1 MLDTTGCANGTLIE
15 ISNGRLVDVENLQDD
30 DITYGVIAH
39 SLARKC
45 RFGGHC
51 RTVINVAEHSC
62 HVADYV
68 YEYSCG
74 SAICSLAA
82 LLHDGSECYLV
93 DLPRPLK
100 LLFPEYVALEKK
112 VETRIYE
119 RFGIE
124 LTDYM
129 HEIIKRGD
137 NSVLKAEA
145 QLEMPSRAENWGGMN
160 EINAANIGTE
170 RWSIDRS
177 VSEFM
182 ARVARWT

>member
-68 YEYSCG
+68 NNYSFG
-74 SAICSLAA
+74 SVACSLAA
-82 LLHDGSECYLV
+82 LLHDASECYLV

-112 VETRIYE
+112 VENRIYE

-124 LTDYM
+124 LTPHM
-129 HEIIKRGD
+129 HEIIKLGD
-137 NSVLKAEA
+137 NAVLKAEA
-145 QLEMPSRAENWGGMN
+145 QLEMPSRAEKWGGMDD
-160 EINAANIGTE
+160 IDAANIGAE
-170 RWSIDRS
+170 RWSVERS
-177 VSEFM
+177 VTEFM
-182 ARVARWT
+182 ARVAMWT